1 MRSTLLSIAVLVAIL
16 VASAVVTNW
25 FARTMY
31 NRCASCGTLNAK
43 RRTHCRSCNVEIR

>member
-1 MRSTLLSIAVLVAIL
+1 LRSTLLSIAVLAAIL

-25 FARTMY
+25 FARAMY

-43 RRTHCRSCNVEIR
+43 RRSHCRSCNVEIR